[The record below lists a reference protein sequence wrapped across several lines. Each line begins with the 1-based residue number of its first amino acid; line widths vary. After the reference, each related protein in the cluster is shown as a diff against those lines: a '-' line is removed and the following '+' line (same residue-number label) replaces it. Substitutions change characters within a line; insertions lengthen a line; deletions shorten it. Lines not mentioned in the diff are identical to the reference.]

1 MNHMRRSWWQVLAT
15 LVAFTLISAACG
27 GGNGDDAATDT
38 TLPPQGLIGG
48 DDEDEGDGS
57 DDGSGP
63 EYGGRIVVALEA
75 ETDNWLPG
83 QADFVV
89 PNGSSVA
96 HTIYD
101 PLMILNEDDKL
112 VPYLAESMEP
122 NDDLTEWTLTLRPDI
137 TFHDGSPLDAE
148 TLVWNFDTLHDQPGS
163 NTAGSIANNG
173 IEEVEA
179 IDDLTVVYRLSGPNA
194 ALADSLRNSL
204 GWPVSRQA
212 YEEMGADEFAENPV
226 GTGPFEFQ
234 EWTRDDRLVVTRNE
248 NYWRT
253 DEDGN
258 QLPYLDEIE
267 FRPITDEDSRYQ
279 SLAADSVQVMVTLR
293 GSTAKQ
299 VLSLADER
307 NYRGNL
313 YYGNQSGS
321 SIFNTERPPVDDL
334 RVRRALV
341 AASDGEA
348 VAIVL
353 GDDGLVPPTNQ
364 FFNDESPWYSEVAA
378 EAYPAA
384 DGPDLELAA
393 ELMTDYVNDP
403 DRSDGKA
410 PGEPVD
416 LEYACL
422 PDPSL
427 IEIGQLYQQDWGD
440 IAGGGY
446 VNVNLRQVEQAEHV
460 SNGIN
465 GDYMINCWRA
475 GAGAGDP
482 LTQLQSF
489 FSDPETNPLNFTNF
503 GHPEIDEAL
512 VDLRTNLDFEVR
524 YAAAETINRIANE
537 NSVMTWSIATPT
549 LVGWRDDIHGFT
561 TWRLPDGDLGN
572 GTPGGHMHFS
582 QVWMEQ

>member
-1 MNHMRRSWWQVLAT
+1 AGT
-15 LVAFTLISAACG
+15 GYA
-27 GGNGDDAATDT
+27 
-38 TLPPQGLIGG
+38 GLQH
-48 DDEDEGDGS
+48 
-57 DDGSGP
+57 
-63 EYGGRIVVALEA
+63 L
-75 ETDNWLPG
+75 
-83 QADFVV
+83 
-89 PNGSSVA
+89 
-96 HTIYD
+96 
-101 PLMILNEDDKL
+101 
-112 VPYLAESMEP
+112 
-122 NDDLTEWTLTLRPDI
+122 LTLRPDI

-148 TLVWNFDTLHDQPGS
+148 TLVWNFETLHDQPGS
-163 NTAGSIANNG
+163 NSAGSIANNG

-194 ALADSLRNSL
+194 AMADSLRSSL

-234 EWTRDDRLVVTRNE
+234 QWTRDDRLVVTRNE

-258 QLPYLDEIE
+258 ELPYLDEVE

-299 VLSLADER
+299 VLSLAEER

-321 SIFNTERPPVDDL
+321 SIFNTERPPVDDR

-364 FFNDESPWYSEVAA
+364 FFNDESRWYSEEAA
-378 EAYPAA
+378 EAYPSA
-384 DGPDLELAA
+384 DGPDLELAD
-393 ELMTDYVNDP
+393 ELITEYVNDP

-410 PGEPVD
+410 PGEPVEV
-416 LEYACL
+416 EYACP

-427 IEIGQLYQQDWGD
+427 IEIGQLYQQAWGSL
-440 IAGGGY
+440 GGGGM
-446 VNVNLRQVEQAEHV
+446 VEVSLRQVEQPELVGNA
-460 SNGIN
+460 ID

-482 LTQLQSF
+482 LTALQSF
-489 FSDPETNPLNFTNF
+489 FSDPENNPLNFTNF
-503 GHPEIDEAL
+503 SHPEIDEAL
-512 VDLRTNLDFEVR
+512 VDLRTNSDFEVR
-524 YAAAETINRIANE
+524 YEAAETINRIANE
-537 NSVMTWSIATPT
+537 NSIMTWSIATPT
-549 LVGWRDDIHGFT
+549 LVGWRDDIHGLT
-561 TWRLPDGDLGN
+561 TWRLPDGDLGD
-572 GTPGGHMHFS
+572 GTAGGHMHFS
-582 QVWMEQ
+582 QVWLEQ